1 MEQEEQNIDY
11 AKPVRPPR
19 ALFSRVMSRIKT
31 EKQLAAAWRRAVYL
45 SIALGA
51 SAAAFTSAIIVLQGA
66 LFGSELVRVLSLVFS
81 DPATILVDWQDFSM
95 FFLESLPVMS
105 IVLFLAALFALLAS
119 LKYMAKNIA
128 IVRSWQIVN
137 SK

>member
-1 MEQEEQNIDY
+1 
-11 AKPVRPPR
+11 
-19 ALFSRVMSRIKT
+19 MSRIKT